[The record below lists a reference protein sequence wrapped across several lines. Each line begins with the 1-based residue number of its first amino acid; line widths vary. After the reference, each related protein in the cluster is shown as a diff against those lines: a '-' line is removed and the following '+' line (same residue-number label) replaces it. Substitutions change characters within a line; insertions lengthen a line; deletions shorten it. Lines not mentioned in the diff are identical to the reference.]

1 MTDVNLTTA
10 VQPALQLILTE
21 SRDAVQ
27 WATSAVTVLAVVQVV
42 IGLFM
47 AWRLLEIGRL
57 RERLSRLA
65 DGLALLTD
73 TTENG
78 FTEVTRQ
85 MEELAQKPAAA
96 PVKASR
102 RTVATRVVKAA
113 KQGDDVIAIAKNE
126 ALSESEIRLHL
137 ALADKTPK
145 RSRQLA
151 TNN

>member
-27 WATSAVTVLAVVQVV
+27 WATTAVTVLAAAQVL

-78 FTEVTRQ
+78 FTEITRQ
-85 MEELAQKPAAA
+85 MEEVAQKPAAV

-102 RTVATRVVKAA
+102 RAVATRVVKAA
-113 KQGDDVIAIAKNE
+113 KQGAAVTAIAKNE

-137 ALADKTPK
+137 ALAEKAPK
-145 RSRQLA
+145 RPRQLA
-151 TNN
+151 SNN